1 MKLYAD
7 RAFVEV
13 NGNEVA
19 DLVSADCNA
28 DQALSVVDTMSK
40 NYRSAGYKKGNLK
53 VSLKLTMAIT
63 RKQAQIDMALA
74 DDEAEVNAVFICG
87 GERYIAKDLAQ
98 STMALTGSVGD
109 ASKSLDLM
117 ALDLVNENGNSVN
130 AIISL
135 G

>member
-7 RAFVEV
+7 RAFLEV

-19 DLVSADCNA
+19 DCISADCSASEN
-28 DQALSVVDTMSK
+28 LSRQSTMTK
-40 NYRSAGYKKGNLK
+40 NYRDAGFKKGNRT
-53 VSLKLTMAIT
+53 VNLKLTLAIT
-63 RKQAQIDMALA
+63 RKQAQIDLALA
-74 DDEAEVNAVFICG
+74 DEDADVNVVFICG
-87 GERYIAKDLAQ
+87 GERYIAKDCAQ
-98 STMALTGSVGD
+98 SNMNLTSSVGD
-109 ASKSLDLM
+109 ASKSLDLE